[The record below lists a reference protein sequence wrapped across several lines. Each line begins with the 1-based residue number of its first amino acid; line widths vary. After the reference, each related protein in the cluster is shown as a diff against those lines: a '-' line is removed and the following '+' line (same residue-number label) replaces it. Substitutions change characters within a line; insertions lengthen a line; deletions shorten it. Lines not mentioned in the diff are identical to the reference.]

1 MKISMDLIK
10 FQDSNQKVKIIILFI
25 DKIDSLY
32 VKDIN
37 DYLLHKTTRI
47 SNPLEPTYEHYD
59 EKG

>member
-1 MKISMDLIK
+1 M
-10 FQDSNQKVKIIILFI
+10 FI